1 MQRHIFPHLY
11 VYFSSSVTNCSSI
24 FHICTVKEK
33 STTRNILIICAYKA
47 LLQITWQSLLETLI
61 SYARNY
67 DSWMTSK
74 ISWSVAVLHCNN
86 AKNQKLW
93 LRCTLGNLMIK
104 LKTSTEINQALLYV
118 ATIQVMRAAK
128 SKKEK
133 QIINI
138 KIKIMH
144 RMQQMPL
151 VYK

>member
-1 MQRHIFPHLY
+1 MQRIKNYGF
-11 VYFSSSVTNCSSI
+11 VV
-24 FHICTVKEK
+24 
-33 STTRNILIICAYKA
+33 R
-47 LLQITWQSLLETLI
+47 LEI
-61 SYARNY
+61 
-67 DSWMTSK
+67 W
-74 ISWSVAVLHCNN
+74 
-86 AKNQKLW
+86 W
-93 LRCTLGNLMIK
+93 LNLK
-104 LKTSTEINQALLYV
+104 INQALLYV